1 MRALQFRH
9 DPPSRRKLSTGML
22 SHALIGALQEG
33 HRDDGQTI
41 EMPLGIR

>member
-1 MRALQFRH
+1 
-9 DPPSRRKLSTGML
+9 ML